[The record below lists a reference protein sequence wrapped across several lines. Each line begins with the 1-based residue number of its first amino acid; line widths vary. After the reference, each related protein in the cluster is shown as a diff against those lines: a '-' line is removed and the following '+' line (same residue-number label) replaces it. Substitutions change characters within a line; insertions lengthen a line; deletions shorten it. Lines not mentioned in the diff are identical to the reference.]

1 MPKKSKIHKVSKG
14 DWPRQTWVYPRI
26 HNFDFGFGL
35 SAENTDKAHTIVPYM
50 MQDNALI
57 DYETIKTNP
66 ENADFATVTYPNCCA
81 GSYVPNITIGY
92 DIFIPTADTEII
104 SMTINTMKLGCAF
117 LNRLDAFDKKTGN
130 DIETILELQ
139 HETTDEQAYP
149 LWNGTKLFEGGGT
162 YDYDALVPALTAT
175 QQPEGVAFDKELF
188 FDAMHYYTNKQMLKS
203 VTSRF
208 KTHILSEPIVPHGRS
223 IIHMSGTYA
232 IPPACKFMNPYTF
245 HGELFSVPQVG
256 DRTQMHLAGE
266 TTAIEHVTV
275 KGFVRFN
282 EYNPDFNFA
291 RA

>member
-1 MPKKSKIHKVSKG
+1 MPRVHKVNKS

-26 HNFDFGFGL
+26 HNFNFGFGL
-35 SAENTDKAHTIVPYM
+35 SAEDSNKESTIVPYL
-50 MQDNALI
+50 MQDNALV

-66 ENADFATVTYPNCCA
+66 ENADFAVVGYPNCAA
-81 GSYVPNITIGY
+81 GSYVPKINVAWNM
-92 DIFIPTADTEII
+92 FIPTADTEII
-104 SMTINTMKLGCAF
+104 SMVVNTMKMGCAF
-117 LNRLDAFDKKTGN
+117 LNRLDAFDKKTGD

-149 LWNGTKLFEGGGT
+149 LWNGTKLFEGAGT
-162 YDYDALVPALTAT
+162 YDYDALVPGLTTT

-203 VTSRF
+203 VSSNM
-208 KTHILSEPIVPHGRS
+208 KTHIISEPIVPHGRS
-223 IIHMSGTYA
+223 LVTFARTYS

-245 HGELFSVPQVG
+245 HGELFHVPQVG
-256 DRTQMHLAGE
+256 SLSQLMLAAS
-266 TTAIEHVTV
+266 TTAIEHITV
-275 KGFVRFN
+275 KGFVRFF

>member
-1 MPKKSKIHKVSKG
+1 MAIHIVSKK

-26 HNFDFGFGL
+26 HNFNFGFGL
-35 SAENTDKAHTIVPYM
+35 SAENANKAHTIVPYL

-66 ENADFATVTYPNCCA
+66 ENADFATVAYPNCCA
-81 GSYVPNITIGY
+81 GSYVPKITVGW
-92 DIFIPTADTEII
+92 DMFIPTADTEII
-104 SMTINTMKLGCAF
+104 RMVVNTMKLGCAF
-117 LNRLDAFDKKTGN
+117 LNRLDAFDKKTNN
-130 DIETILELQ
+130 DIETILELT

-149 LWNGTKLFEGGGT
+149 LWNNNKLFEGAGT
-162 YDYDALVPALTAT
+162 YDYDALVPGLTTT
-175 QQPEGVAFDKELF
+175 QQPEGVAFDKEMF

-203 VTSRF
+203 VTSRM
-208 KTHILSEPIVPHGRS
+208 KTHTLVESIIPHGRAQ
-223 IIHMSGTYA
+223 IHFARTYS

-256 DRTQMHLAGE
+256 DRTQLQLAGE

-282 EYNPDFNFA
+282 EFNPDFNFA

>member
-1 MPKKSKIHKVSKG
+1 MALHIVSKK

-26 HNFDFGFGL
+26 HNYNFGFGL
-35 SAENTDKAHTIVPYM
+35 SAEAITKAHTIVPYM
-50 MQDNALI
+50 FQDNALV
-57 DYETIKTNP
+57 DYENIKTNP
-66 ENADFATVTYPNCCA
+66 ENADFAVVDYPNCCA
-81 GSYVPNITIGY
+81 GSYVPKITVGWSA
-92 DIFIPTADTEII
+92 FIPTADTEII
-104 SMTINTMKLGCAF
+104 MMTFNTMRLGCAF

-139 HETTDEQAYP
+139 HETTDEQAGP

-162 YDYDALVPALTAT
+162 YDYAAEVPFLTGT
-175 QQPEGVAFDKELF
+175 QQPEGIAFDKELF

-203 VTSRF
+203 VTSGMR
-208 KTHILSEPIVPHGRS
+208 TYTVTEPIVPFGRS
-223 IIHMSGTYA
+223 LIRGGGTYS

-256 DRTQMHLAGE
+256 DRTQLQLAGE
-266 TTAIEHVTV
+266 TTAIEHLTV
-275 KGFVRFN
+275 KGFVRFL

>member
-1 MPKKSKIHKVSKG
+1 MTIHVVNKK
-14 DWPRQTWVYPRI
+14 DWPRQTWIYPRI
-26 HNFDFGFGL
+26 HNYNFGFGL
-35 SAENTDKAHTIVPYM
+35 SAENTAKAHTIVPYL

-66 ENADFATVTYPNCCA
+66 ENADFATVAYPNSCA
-81 GSYVPNITIGY
+81 GSYIPKITVGWSM
-92 DIFIPTADTEII
+92 FIPTADTEII
-104 SMTINTMKLGCAF
+104 SVIVNTMKLGCAF
-117 LNRLDAFDKKTGN
+117 LNRLDAFDKKTGE
-130 DIETILELQ
+130 DIETILELT

-149 LWNGTKLFEGGGT
+149 LWNGTKLFEGAGT
-162 YDYDALVPALTAT
+162 YDYDALVPGLTT
-175 QQPEGVAFDKELF
+175 DQQPEGVAFDKEKF

-203 VTSRF
+203 VTSPM
-208 KTHILSEPIVPHGRS
+208 KTHLISEPIVPHGRS
-223 IIHMSGTYA
+223 IIRFLRTYM

-256 DRTQMHLAGE
+256 DRTQLQLAGE

-282 EYNPDFNFA
+282 EFNPDFNFA